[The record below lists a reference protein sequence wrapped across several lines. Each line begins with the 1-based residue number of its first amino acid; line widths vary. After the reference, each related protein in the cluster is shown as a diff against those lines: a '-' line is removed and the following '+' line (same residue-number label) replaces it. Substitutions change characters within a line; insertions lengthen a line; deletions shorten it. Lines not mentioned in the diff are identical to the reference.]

1 MFTGIV
7 SLGQQM
13 TYRCYIYCPTT
24 QARIYGNSAT
34 GAAMGGRLYAS
45 LDVKNP
51 GADSTGVFD
60 GLSYQYDWE
69 VGIEIAGA
77 AGAFTGVTLYSASKL
92 NVKNPLPASL
102 GTAGQ
107 VLTVNSGATG
117 VEWASPSGGGG
128 SYSAGDGISIGGDEI
143 SAVLG
148 NSSGGMAFDNEGIA
162 IDWSYVESSSDGTL
176 EAVSDGYGNTS
187 GIKVAN
193 PVPDTTGATAG
204 NVLTIGQNGPEWA
217 APSGG
222 GVYLAAA
229 NDMAS
234 PDQALYSDVLAAYN
248 AGKMIYAAYHD
259 SNNNNALFPMAPL
272 QKYDPT
278 NGVFTFTSVE
288 VDDQNSGDVHF
299 HTWWLTTS
307 GWTDYSTTK

>member
-117 VEWASPSGGGG
+117 VEWASPSGGG
-128 SYSAGDGISIGGDEI
+128 
-143 SAVLG
+143 
-148 NSSGGMAFDNEGIA
+148 
-162 IDWSYVESSSDGTL
+162 
-176 EAVSDGYGNTS
+176 
-187 GIKVAN
+187 
-193 PVPDTTGATAG
+193 
-204 NVLTIGQNGPEWA
+204 
-217 APSGG
+217 
-222 GVYLAAA
+222 VYLAAA
-229 NDMAS
+229 NDMAP

-259 SNNNNALFPMAPL
+259 SNNNNALYPMAPL